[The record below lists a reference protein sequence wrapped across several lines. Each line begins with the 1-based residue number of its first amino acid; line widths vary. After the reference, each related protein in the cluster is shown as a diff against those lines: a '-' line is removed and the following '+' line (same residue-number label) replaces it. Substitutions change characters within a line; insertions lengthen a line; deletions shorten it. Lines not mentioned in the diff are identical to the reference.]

1 MTNKDNKQTK
11 FNLTSIARWK
21 AFCRKHNVLC
31 KDEIEFVQ
39 GQPNYIRKWLLDGEG
54 TPYAKVLLCDIKSAL
69 EEAQIN
75 INTVGDLDITEAKL
89 FLDYCFELSE
99 D

>member
-1 MTNKDNKQTK
+1 MTNKDNNKTK

-54 TPYAKVLLCDIKSAL
+54 TPYAKVTNADIEQAL
-69 EEAQIN
+69 REAQIDVN
-75 INTVGDLDITEAKL
+75 SLDTLDISEAKL
-89 FLDYCFELSE
+89 FLNYCYNAI

>member
-1 MTNKDNKQTK
+1 MTDKNNKQTK

-54 TPYAKVLLCDIKSAL
+54 TPYAKVTNQDIEQAL
-69 EEAQIN
+69 KEALIDVN
-75 INTVGDLDITEAKL
+75 SLDTLDVEEAKL
-89 FLDYCFELSE
+89 FLDYCYTAVE
-99 D
+99 

>member
-1 MTNKDNKQTK
+1 MTDKNKKGQTK

-39 GQPNYIRKWLLDGEG
+39 GQPSYIRKWLLDGEG
-54 TPYAKVLLCDIKSAL
+54 TPYAKVLNCDIESAL
-69 EEAQIN
+69 KEAEIDVNSVNTLNYEEA
-75 INTVGDLDITEAKL
+75 KM
-89 FLDYCFELSE
+89 FLEYCYTTIE
-99 D
+99 